1 MSPGAAAAAV
11 PGAVAARFHG
21 WWVVVPAVAVILLVT
36 NGLTAGGIAAFDP
49 SIIQGLGVSRADVKL
64 GDAIQLGVTAIL
76 TIGTGWLADRFGVRI
91 VMAAGSVALASSFFV
106 LGGVDSL
113 ADYYWARFWM
123 GAGLSG
129 CGLAICVVAVS
140 RWFVLRRGRALG
152 IVLAGTS
159 LGNAIFPAIFT
170 RLIASGGLDFA
181 ADVAGWMVLALLVLV
196 AFAIAEWPADK
207 ALRPFGAEQVEAL
220 GLAAA
225 GDAAGPE
232 LTYRQILSNP
242 RFWLMGIAAFA
253 TFYSILAVNN
263 NMILHMQNLGVRP
276 ETGSLIALPLFLAGL
291 VGKLVSGWLTDLY
304 GRKPVWL
311 VSLALMLVA
320 AGMLALMSALLVPF
334 AAVVMGL
341 GWGANYTLLQ
351 AVAGDVF
358 GTRSLGRVMGAV
370 TVLDAGGGAIGPYV
384 TARFADASG
393 DYQAGF
399 LVVLALVAMAL
410 FCASRLDVPTP
421 DAQVKSP

>member
-1 MSPGAAAAAV
+1 MDRAAAEPGAD
-11 PGAVAARFHG
+11 GFRFYG
-21 WWVVVPAVAVILLVT
+21 WWAIVPAVFVILLVG
-36 NGLTAGGIAAFDP
+36 NGLTVGGIAAFDP
-49 SIIQGLGVSRADVKL
+49 SLIQNLGVSRADVKL
-64 GDAIQLGVTAIL
+64 GDAIQLGVAALL
-76 TIGTGWLADRFGVRI
+76 TVLTGWLADRIGVRI
-91 VMAAGSVALASSFFV
+91 VMAAGSVALAASFFL
-106 LGGVDSL
+106 LGGVESL
-113 ADYYWARFWM
+113 ADYYWTRFLM
-123 GAGLSG
+123 GLGLAG

-159 LGNAIFPAIFT
+159 LGNAVFPPLFT
-170 RLIASGGLDFA
+170 RLIAAEGLDA
-181 ADVAGWMVLALLVLV
+181 AGDVAGWMVLALLLLV
-196 AFAIAEWPADK
+196 AFALVEWPAAK
-207 ALRPFGAEQVEAL
+207 GLKPYGAQQAEGR
-220 GLAAA
+220 GLAA
-225 GDAAGPE
+225 GSDGTGPE
-232 LTYRQILSNP
+232 LSYAAILARP
-242 RFWLMGIAAFA
+242 QFWLMGIAAFA

-276 ETGSLIALPLFLAGL
+276 EIGSLIAVPLFLAGL

-311 VSLALMLVA
+311 ISLALMLVA
-320 AGMLALMSALLVPF
+320 AGMLAAMSATLVPF
-334 AAVVMGL
+334 AAVIMGL

-370 TVLDAGGGAIGPYV
+370 TVLDAGGGAVGPYV

-393 DYQAGF
+393 DYQSGF
-399 LVVLALVAMAL
+399 LVVFALVGVAL

-421 DAQVKSP
+421 DAQVRPA

>member
-1 MSPGAAAAAV
+1 M
-11 PGAVAARFHG
+11 
-21 WWVVVPAVAVILLVT
+21 LLVT

-49 SIIQGLGVSRADVKL
+49 SIIAQLGVSRADVKL
-64 GDAIQLGVTAIL
+64 GDAIQLGVTALI
-76 TIGTGWLADRFGVRI
+76 TVGTGWLADRYGVRI
-91 VMAAGSVALASSFFV
+91 VMAVGTVALAASFFM
-106 LGGVDSL
+106 LGGVESL
-113 ADYYWARFWM
+113 ADYYWTRFWM
-123 GAGLSG
+123 GIGLAGS
-129 CGLAICVVAVS
+129 GLAICVVAVS

-159 LGNAIFPAIFT
+159 LGNALFPAIFT
-170 RLIASGGLDFA
+170 RLIATEGVDAA
-181 ADVAGWMVLALLVLV
+181 ADVAGWMVLGLLLLVAL
-196 AFAIAEWPADK
+196 AIVEWPAAK
-207 ALRPFGAEQVEAL
+207 GLKPYGAEQVEAR
-220 GLAAA
+220 GLASAS
-225 GDAAGPE
+225 DASGPE
-232 LTYRQILSNP
+232 LSYGAILSNG

-276 ETGSLIALPLFLAGL
+276 EIGSLIAVPLFLAGL

-311 VSLALMLVA
+311 ISLALMLVA
-320 AGMLALMSALLVPF
+320 AGMLAAMSATLVPF
-334 AAVVMGL
+334 AAVIMGL

-370 TVLDAGGGAIGPYV
+370 TVLDAGGGAVGPYV

-393 DYQAGF
+393 DYQSGF
-399 LVVLALVAMAL
+399 LVVFALVGLAL

-421 DAQVKSP
+421 DAQVKAS